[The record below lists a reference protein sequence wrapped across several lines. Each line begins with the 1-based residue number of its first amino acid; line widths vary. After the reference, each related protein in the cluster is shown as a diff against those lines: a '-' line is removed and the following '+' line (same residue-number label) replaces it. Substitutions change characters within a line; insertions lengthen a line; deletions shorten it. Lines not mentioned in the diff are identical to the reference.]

1 MKEFK
6 PIPIGVEDFKEII
19 DKGSYYVDKTD
30 MIQELLDSNVKVN
43 LFTRPRRF
51 GKTLNIS
58 MLQRFFEK
66 TDEDNAYLFN
76 GLNISQAGE
85 KYMQHQGQYPVI
97 SLSLKSMKQPDYS
110 KSFGTFKDIMKR
122 EFWRHRNILSSDDII
137 PEDREIF
144 TKITHG
150 TAEDDTYIT
159 AIRTL
164 SDCLYTA
171 YQKKVIILI
180 DEYDVPLEVSHF
192 RGFYDEM
199 IDLIRSVFESALKTN
214 PYLEFGVLTGCLRV
228 SKESIFTGLNNLK
241 VNTIN
246 TLDFRDCFGFTEDEV
261 KEMTEY
267 YEISDRFP
275 EMKEWY
281 DGYLFRQKE
290 IYNPWS
296 IINFV
301 SDAKSDH
308 DSLLQPYWS
317 NTSSNDIIHEL
328 VVDGNEETHNQIE
341 ALMNG
346 ESLTKPIYEDITYR
360 NININ
365 TDYIWSF
372 LLFTGYLKPIS
383 MHLEGDL
390 IYAKM
395 VIPNR
400 EVGTVYKRMIMQW
413 FDEKIRTNGTDDLF
427 KAVVNGDAESFENE
441 VNKWLVSS
449 ISYQD
454 NYESFYHGFL
464 AGLLLGKRGYRVESN
479 RENGKGR
486 TDITICEFQRRTVAI
501 VIEVKIA
508 KDFGDLDAACDRAM
522 KQIADKNYVANLKQQ
537 YYKKVL
543 KYGVAFCSEKVC
555 RVKLAIEE

>member
-19 DKGSYYVDKTD
+19 DKGSYYVDKTG
-30 MIQELLDSNVKVN
+30 MIQELLDSNAKVN

-51 GKTLNIS
+51 GKTLNLS

-76 GLNISQAGE
+76 DLNISQAGE

-97 SLSLKSMKQPDYS
+97 SLSLKSMKQGNYVEA
-110 KSFGTFKDIMKR
+110 FGCFKDVLQK
-122 EFWRHRNILSSDDII
+122 EFWRHRDVFESNTILPKYKELFSNICSDKAPDL
-137 PEDREIF
+137 EYK
-144 TKITHG
+144 TT
-150 TAEDDTYIT
+150 
-159 AIRTL
+159 IRTL
-164 SDCLYTA
+164 SDCLYA
-171 YQKKVIILI
+171 VYQKKVIILI
-180 DEYDVPLEVSHF
+180 DEYDVPLEASHF

-199 IDLIRSVFESALKTN
+199 VDLIRSVFESALKTN

-228 SKESIFTGLNNLK
+228 SKESIFTGLNNLN
-241 VNTIN
+241 VYTVLNN
-246 TLDFRDCFGFTEDEV
+246 DFSNHFGFTQQEV
-261 KEMTEY
+261 EKITDDFD
-267 YEISDRFP
+267 IQDKLS
-275 EMKEWY
+275 EMKQWY
-281 DGYLFRQKE
+281 DGYLFGQTE

-296 IINFV
+296 ILKYVQSARSNETCP
-301 SDAKSDH
+301 S
-308 DSLLQPYWS
+308 QPYWS

-328 VVDGNEETHNQIE
+328 VINGNEETHSQIE

-390 IYAKM
+390 IYAEM

-413 FDEKIRTNGTDDLF
+413 FDEKIRTTGTDDLF
-427 KAVVNGDAESFENE
+427 KAIIDGNAEGFEEE
-441 VNKWLVSS
+441 VNNWLDES
-449 ISYQD
+449 ISYHD

-464 AGLLLGKRGYRVESN
+464 AGLLMGRRGYRVESN

-486 TDITICEFQRRTVAI
+486 TDITICEYRKRTFAV

-508 KDFGDLDAACDRAM
+508 KNFMDLDNACDSAM
-522 KQIADKNYVANLKQQ
+522 KQIAE
-537 YYKKVL
+537 KKICSKPQATVL
-543 KYGVAFCSEKVC
+543 QESLEI
-555 RVKLAIEE
+555 RRSILQ

>member
-19 DKGSYYVDKTD
+19 DKGSYYVDKTG
-30 MIQELLDSNVKVN
+30 MIQELLDNNAKVN

-51 GKTLNIS
+51 GKTLNMS

-66 TDEDNAYLFN
+66 TDENNAYLFD

-97 SLSLKSMKQPDYS
+97 SLSLKSMKQGNFSD
-110 KSFGTFKDIMKR
+110 SFLLFKKIISD
-122 EFWRHRNILSSDDII
+122 EFKNHQKILPFLSE
-137 PEDREIF
+137 EDRSDYQEIMSR
-144 TKITHG
+144 K
-150 TAEDDTYIT
+150 ADDSHYLY

-164 SDCLYTA
+164 SDCLYAA

-180 DEYDVPLEVSHF
+180 DEYDVPLESSHF
-192 RGFYDEM
+192 RGFYDKM
-199 IDLIRSVFESALKTN
+199 VDLIRSVFESALKTN

-228 SKESIFTGLNNLK
+228 SKESIFTGLNNLN
-241 VNTIN
+241 VYTVIN
-246 TLDFRDCFGFTEDEV
+246 NDFSHCFGFTQQEV
-261 KEMTEY
+261 EK
-267 YEISDRFP
+267 IADDFGIQAKLP

-281 DGYLFRQKE
+281 DGYRFGKTE

-296 IINFV
+296 ILKYVQSAV
-301 SDAKSDH
+301 SDEECPSQ
-308 DSLLQPYWS
+308 SYWS
-317 NTSSNDIIHEL
+317 DTSSNDIIHEL
-328 VVDGNEETHNQIE
+328 VINGNEETHSQIE

-346 ESLTKPIYEDITYR
+346 ESLSKPIYEDITYR

-372 LLFTGYLKPIS
+372 LLFTGYLKPIR
-383 MHLEGDL
+383 LFKKNIL
-390 IYAKM
+390 TYAEL
-395 VIPNR
+395 VIPNV
-400 EVGTVYKRMIMQW
+400 EVQTVYQTTIMQW

-427 KAVVNGDAESFENE
+427 KAIIDGNAEGFEEE
-441 VNKWLVSS
+441 VNNWLDES
-449 ISYQD
+449 ISYHD

-464 AGLLLGKRGYRVESN
+464 AGLLMGRRGYRVESN

-486 TDITICEFQRRTVAI
+486 TDITICEYRKRTFAV

-508 KDFGDLDAACDRAM
+508 KSFMDLDNACNMAMQQIEDKCYVSNM
-522 KQIADKNYVANLKQQ
+522 KQNG
-537 YYKKVL
+537 YKKVL

-555 RVKLAIEE
+555 RVKLEEE

>member
-1 MKEFK
+1 
-6 PIPIGVEDFKEII
+6 
-19 DKGSYYVDKTD
+19 
-30 MIQELLDSNVKVN
+30 
-43 LFTRPRRF
+43 
-51 GKTLNIS
+51 
-58 MLQRFFEK
+58 
-66 TDEDNAYLFN
+66 
-76 GLNISQAGE
+76 
-85 KYMQHQGQYPVI
+85 
-97 SLSLKSMKQPDYS
+97 
-110 KSFGTFKDIMKR
+110 
-122 EFWRHRNILSSDDII
+122 
-137 PEDREIF
+137 
-144 TKITHG
+144 
-150 TAEDDTYIT
+150 
-159 AIRTL
+159 
-164 SDCLYTA
+164 DCLYTA

-180 DEYDVPLEVSHF
+180 DEYDVPLESSHF

-199 IDLIRSVFESALKTN
+199 VDLIRSVFESALKTN

-228 SKESIFTGLNNLK
+228 SKESIFTGLNNLN
-241 VNTIN
+241 VYTVIN
-246 TLDFRDCFGFTEDEV
+246 NDFSHCFGFTQQEV
-261 KEMTEY
+261 EK
-267 YEISDRFP
+267 IADDFGIQAKLP

-281 DGYLFRQKE
+281 DGYRFGKTE

-296 IINFV
+296 ILKYVQSAV
-301 SDAKSDH
+301 SDEECLS
-308 DSLLQPYWS
+308 QPYWS

-328 VVDGNEETHNQIE
+328 VINGNEETHSQIE

-346 ESLTKPIYEDITYR
+346 ESLSKPIYEDITYR

-372 LLFTGYLKPIS
+372 LLFTGYLKPIR
-383 MHLEGDL
+383 LFKKNIL
-390 IYAKM
+390 TYAEL
-395 VIPNR
+395 VIPNV
-400 EVGTVYKRMIMQW
+400 EVQTVYQTTIMQW

-427 KAVVNGDAESFENE
+427 KAVISGDAEGFEKE
-441 VNKWLVSS
+441 VNNWLVSS

-486 TDITICEFQRRTVAI
+486 TDITIYEFQRRTVAI

-522 KQIADKNYVANLKQQ
+522 KQIAEKKYVANLKQQ

-555 RVKLAIEE
+555 RVKLEVEE

>member
-1 MKEFK
+1 MENFK

-30 MIQELLDSNVKVN
+30 MIRELLDSNAKVN

-51 GKTLNIS
+51 GKTLNLS
-58 MLQRFFEK
+58 MIQRFFEK

-76 GLNISQAGE
+76 DLCIAQAGE
-85 KYMQHQGQYPVI
+85 KYMHHQGQYPVI
-97 SLSLKSMKQPDYS
+97 SLSLKSMKQPNYDL
-110 KSFGTFKDIMKR
+110 SFYTFRYMITS
-122 EFWRHRNILSSDDII
+122 EFGRHIEVLQSDQLLPESRKNFESILN
-137 PEDREIF
+137 
-144 TKITHG
+144 G
-150 TAEDDTYIT
+150 TADDAVYVQ
-159 AIRTL
+159 AIRIL
-164 SDCLYTA
+164 SDCLYAA

-180 DEYDVPLEVSHF
+180 DEYDVPLETSHF

-199 IDLIRSVFESALKTN
+199 VDLIRSVFESALKTN

-228 SKESIFTGLNNLK
+228 SKETIFTGLNNLK

-267 YEISDRFP
+267 YGISDRFP

-281 DGYLFRQKE
+281 DGYLFGQKE

-301 SDAKSDH
+301 SEAKSDH

-328 VVDGNEETHNQIE
+328 VINGNEETHSQIE
-341 ALMNG
+341 ALVNG

-372 LLFTGYLKPIS
+372 LLFTGYLKPIR
-383 MHLEGDL
+383 LFKKNIL
-390 IYAKM
+390 TYAEL
-395 VIPNR
+395 VIPNV
-400 EVGTVYKRMIMQW
+400 EVQTVYQTTIMQW

-427 KAVVNGDAESFENE
+427 KAVISGDVEGFENE

-486 TDITICEFQRRTVAI
+486 TDITICEFQRRTVAV
-501 VIEVKIA
+501 VIEVKIT

-522 KQIADKNYVANLKQQ
+522 KQIADKNYAENLKQQ

-555 RVKLAIEE
+555 RVKLEEE

>member
-1 MKEFK
+1 MKVFK

-19 DKGSYYVDKTD
+19 DKGSYYIDKTG
-30 MIQELLDSNVKVN
+30 MIQELLDSNAKVN

-66 TDEDNAYLFN
+66 TDEDHAYLFD

-97 SLSLKSMKQPDYS
+97 PLSLKSMKQPNFDL
-110 KSFGTFKDIMKR
+110 SFYTFRYMITS
-122 EFWRHRNILSSDDII
+122 ELGRHIEVLQSDQLLPESRKNFESILN
-137 PEDREIF
+137 
-144 TKITHG
+144 G
-150 TAEDDTYIT
+150 TADDAVYVQ
-159 AIRTL
+159 AIRIL
-164 SDCLYTA
+164 SDCLYEV

-180 DEYDVPLEVSHF
+180 DEYDVPLETSHF

-199 IDLIRSVFESALKTN
+199 VDLIRSVFESALKTN
-214 PYLEFGVLTGCLRV
+214 PYLEFGVLTGCLRI

-261 KEMTEY
+261 KEMAEY
-267 YEISDRFP
+267 YGISDRFP

-281 DGYLFRQKE
+281 DGYLFGQKE

-328 VVDGNEETHNQIE
+328 VVNGNEETHNQIE

-372 LLFTGYLKPIS
+372 LL
-383 MHLEGDL
+383 
-390 IYAKM
+390 
-395 VIPNR
+395 
-400 EVGTVYKRMIMQW
+400 
-413 FDEKIRTNGTDDLF
+413 
-427 KAVVNGDAESFENE
+427 
-441 VNKWLVSS
+441 
-449 ISYQD
+449 
-454 NYESFYHGFL
+454 
-464 AGLLLGKRGYRVESN
+464 
-479 RENGKGR
+479 
-486 TDITICEFQRRTVAI
+486 
-501 VIEVKIA
+501 
-508 KDFGDLDAACDRAM
+508 
-522 KQIADKNYVANLKQQ
+522 
-537 YYKKVL
+537 
-543 KYGVAFCSEKVC
+543 
-555 RVKLAIEE
+555 